1 MNNNGIV
8 ENVSQM
14 NGIRHT
20 AGLLNST
27 STTLSIVPQVNP
39 LINDEQKQHK
49 RGQLNIHSG
58 KPTLSTEF

>member
-8 ENVSQM
+8 ENVSKM

-20 AGLLNST
+20 AGLLN